1 MKKSKSFVFV
11 LTAVV
16 FSLLINTCVVYASD
30 HVPYDTYNYNH
41 RKYIVHTPAAYVPGS
56 SINASD
62 FGIGS
67 FKNPQDLCISPVDA
81 LIYVADTDNHRI
93 IVFNEDLTE
102 VIRIIDGFD
111 NNGVAD
117 SFKRPFGVAV
127 SNTNEIYIADT
138 ENRRIVVLDQELNLL
153 KIVDNPENEVIA
165 EDYVFTPQKVIVD
178 YADRIYCIAQGVTEG
193 IMVFTADGQ
202 FQSYFGTIKV
212 SISLWDKLWRA
223 LSTKDQRQKQVLN
236 IATEFTGIDV
246 DEYGFIYASNI
257 DPDGIQA
264 AKRLNPKG
272 EDVIVKGVKKNLGG
286 DLQQGSDSL
295 YSGPSTIVDITYRH
309 DGFYSML
316 DSRRGRIFT
325 YDSEGNLLYIFG
337 GLGSQAG
344 TFTKPVAIDT
354 IGDDVIVLDATRNEI
369 LIFEETIYG
378 QLINDAVS
386 LRYSGDEAQAVELWK
401 QVLKLDE
408 NFELANVG
416 IGKAYLAA
424 GENELAMKY
433 LELGMNKEYYSI
445 AYKRY
450 RNEVLKENIGYIF
463 TGIIVLIF
471 GIQGVKLYYRKK
483 KNVFIDTDEGGGLE

>member
-1 MKKSKSFVFV
+1 MKKSKSFIFVVTAMVFC
-11 LTAVV
+11 
-16 FSLLINTCVVYASD
+16 LLMNTCVVYASD
-30 HVPYDTYNYNH
+30 HVPYDTYNYNY
-41 RKYIVHTPAAYVPGS
+41 REYFVHTPAAYVPGPS
-56 SINASD
+56 VNAAD

-67 FKNPQDLCISPVDA
+67 FKNPQDLCISPVDD
-81 LIYVADTDNHRI
+81 LIYVADTDNNRI
-93 IVFNEDLTE
+93 VVFNNNLTDI
-102 VIRIIDGFD
+102 IRIIDGFD
-111 NNGVAD
+111 NNGTKD

-127 SNTNEIYIADT
+127 SNSNEIYIADT
-138 ENRRIVVLDQELNLL
+138 ENRRIVVLDQELNLI

-178 YADRIYCIAQGVTEG
+178 YADRIYSIAQGVTEG
-193 IMVFTADGQ
+193 IMVFSEEGE

-257 DPDGIQA
+257 DPEGVQA
-264 AKRLNPKG
+264 VKRLNPKG
-272 EDVIVKGVKKNLGG
+272 EDVIVKGINQNLGG
-286 DLQQGSDSL
+286 DLVIGGMSE
-295 YSGPSTIVDITYRH
+295 YSGPSLIVDVTYRH
-309 DGFYSML
+309 DGIYSLL

-325 YDSEGNLLYIFG
+325 YDAEGNLLYIFG

-344 TFTKPVAIDT
+344 TFTKPVAIDA
-354 IGDDVIVLDATRNEI
+354 IDDNILVLDATRNEI
-369 LIFEETIYG
+369 LIFNETQYG
-378 QLINDAVS
+378 SLINDAVS
-386 LRYSGDEAQAVELWK
+386 LRYSGDEVEAVELWQ

-433 LELGMNKEYYSI
+433 LKLGMNKQYYSI

-450 RNEVLKENIGYIF
+450 RNEALKENIGYIF
-463 TGIIVLIF
+463 TGVLVLIL
-471 GIQGVKLYYRKK
+471 GVKGVKIYMRKK
-483 KNVFIDTDEGGGLE
+483 KNIYLDTDEGGGLE